1 MHVIV
6 LSLVA
11 KLSVVASPALVGRRS
26 EFYDHRVS
34 TDISAISCMQ
44 YSLRRWRISELNA
57 NICHLGKQVIPYS
70 YRGSFS
76 VVNGWGVSHCFK
88 I

>member
-34 TDISAISCMQ
+34 TDTAAISCMQ
-44 YSLRRWRISELNA
+44 FSLRRWRISELNA
-57 NICHLGKQVIPYS
+57 NTKISHVAPIFVIS
-70 YRGSFS
+70 E
-76 VVNGWGVSHCFK
+76 NK
-88 I
+88 